1 MHIQKW
7 PAGVSRERKV
17 MVASAWVP
25 YHLLSLSFWIALP
38 SLQKLAKSELDSL
51 PEYSFGEIVSTFYL
65 SQHPCRCEGH
75 KKTKAMS
82 LCSRAC
88 RIVGKQ
94 HRTQNCARWRGA
106 PRRLW
111 DQGLSLSRGSQS
123 LSVMAKSKCWWPA
136 AHNLMKMGIRAG
148 DGVSR
153 ALVSEAA
160 AHRAAHWGVGR
171 PC

>member
-82 LCSRAC
+82 LCSK
-88 RIVGKQ
+88 GMPYS
-94 HRTQNCARWRGA
+94 G
-106 PRRLW
+106 
-111 DQGLSLSRGSQS
+111 
-123 LSVMAKSKCWWPA
+123 
-136 AHNLMKMGIRAG
+136 
-148 DGVSR
+148 
-153 ALVSEAA
+153 EAA
-160 AHRAAHWGVGR
+160 SHPELCQVKGCSQAPLRPRSVPQPRLPEPVGHGQKQVLMTSC
-171 PC
+171 PQSNEDGN